1 MQQMRLRRSTIT
13 RTAPVALLLAALS
26 LTSSPSIASAD
37 SQQWGTWT
45 VSTQLQDWGWGT
57 NFVNPSH
64 WCGRKIQGETDS
76 YYPGYVGRS
85 DMWYNVLDPSGAYFM
100 GWVIGPSTTS
110 NSVASAQYLGPNNTK
125 FCHQGAT
132 DHYGNGVKLGTT
144 SDGFP
149 YPW

>member
-1 MQQMRLRRSTIT
+1 
-13 RTAPVALLLAALS
+13 
-26 LTSSPSIASAD
+26 
-37 SQQWGTWT
+37 
-45 VSTQLQDWGWGT
+45 
-57 NFVNPSH
+57 
-64 WCGRKIQGETDS
+64 
-76 YYPGYVGRS
+76 
-85 DMWYNVLDPSGAYFM
+85 MWYNVLDPSGAYFM